1 MPLIGGGRQEYD
13 NGLYSSEIY
22 ENNYKIIV
30 SRLREK
36 NTFSSQRRHYDSSS

>member
-22 ENNYKIIV
+22 ENNYKIIA

-36 NTFSSQRRHYDSSS
+36 NTSSQNYDSSS